1 MIRIKHLQFLKITI
15 SLIWIHCD
23 YSTYCIVYIIQGI
36 ENEDILISGESKT
49 SVGNACSRILLI
61 VESSRSKMEHTHF
74 ISIPFNSKEMQN
86 ALLEFKHDVL
96 KKYGENTNEGNFSNV
111 KATNRTIDESLF
123 QTPSLLHL
131 TIGVLSLMG

>member
-1 MIRIKHLQFLKITI
+1 
-15 SLIWIHCD
+15 
-23 YSTYCIVYIIQGI
+23 
-36 ENEDILISGESKT
+36 
-49 SVGNACSRILLI
+49 
-61 VESSRSKMEHTHF
+61 MEHTHF

-96 KKYGENTNEGNFSNV
+96 KKYGENTKEGNFSNV

>member
-1 MIRIKHLQFLKITI
+1 MAI
-15 SLIWIHCD
+15 SLY
-23 YSTYCIVYIIQGI
+23 YSVIILHITLYIIQGI
-36 ENEDILISGESKT
+36 ENEDILISGESKA

-131 TIGVLSLMG
+131 TIGALSLMG